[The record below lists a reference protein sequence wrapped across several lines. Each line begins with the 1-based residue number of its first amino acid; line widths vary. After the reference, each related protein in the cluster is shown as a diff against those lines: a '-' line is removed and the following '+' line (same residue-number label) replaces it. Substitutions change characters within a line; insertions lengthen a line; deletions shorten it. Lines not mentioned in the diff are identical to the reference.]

1 MSSKLN
7 IKFFLPPL
15 SLPSFL
21 YFFVPCLS
29 SFFFC
34 LFLFLLLFFF
44 YQNSFL
50 PSILHFFLPFFIT
63 TYTTIC
69 NSTHIL
75 EIQEIEQ
82 RCCIPYLWLL
92 STSEHYWLR
101 RAPVWAQLGGNTPRT
116 SWERTAWGRVAR
128 GVFSSC
134 HSMLP
139 SNTLLASCF
148 LIFFFSLFLFF
159 THIYIFALNAMGL
172 LFMLR
177 EYYEYSEWK

>member
-1 MSSKLN
+1 MRRRYLSIGSSPGNKISGATRCYMSSKLN
-7 IKFFLPPL
+7 IKFFLPPP

-21 YFFVPCLS
+21 YFPFPAFPLSAFVCFF
-29 SFFFC
+29 SFFYFI
-34 LFLFLLLFFF
+34 F

-63 TYTTIC
+63 PYTTIC

-116 SWERTAWGRVAR
+116 SWERTAWGRVA
-128 GVFSSC
+128 G
-134 HSMLP
+134 
-139 SNTLLASCF
+139 
-148 LIFFFSLFLFF
+148 
-159 THIYIFALNAMGL
+159 
-172 LFMLR
+172 
-177 EYYEYSEWK
+177 EYSHHVIPCSPATLCLLPVS